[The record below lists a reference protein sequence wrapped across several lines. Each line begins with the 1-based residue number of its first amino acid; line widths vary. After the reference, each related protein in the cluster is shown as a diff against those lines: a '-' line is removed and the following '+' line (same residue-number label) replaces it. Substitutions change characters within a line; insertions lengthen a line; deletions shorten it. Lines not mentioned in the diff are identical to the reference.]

1 MRTFASS
8 VTAISCADRPRR
20 ASAVQSARR
29 ALSRIETSTS
39 PASTH
44 PGASHLA
51 ALPSHWADHGPNSA
65 GHYPTRPATATQF
78 YYNRVPAV
86 ESYAR
91 AAPPDARPSIVSPA
105 NLRPASSGSQVDA
118 IDRRFAP
125 GLADRSPVAVESV
138 PLYKPHSVSAN
149 PHSGGL
155 APITAPAANF
165 PPIKR
170 ELERVEGQGPN
181 RSLPPLS
188 SLLNPVD
195 SSHPWPDSSARDRLP
210 SAGERSPKRVRH

>member
-1 MRTFASS
+1 M
-8 VTAISCADRPRR
+8 
-20 ASAVQSARR
+20 
-29 ALSRIETSTS
+29 SRIETSTS
-39 PASTH
+39 PASTY

-51 ALPSHWADHGPNSA
+51 AFPSHWTDHGPNSA

-91 AAPPDARPSIVSPA
+91 AAPPDARPSIVSHA
-105 NLRPASSGSQVDA
+105 HLRPASSGSQVDA
-118 IDRRFAP
+118 IDRRWAP
-125 GLADRSPVAVESV
+125 GIADTSPVAVDSA
-138 PLYKPHSVSAN
+138 PLYKSHSVSAY

-155 APITAPAANF
+155 APIGAPASNF

-170 ELERVEGQGPN
+170 EVERVDGQGPN

-195 SSHPWPDSSARDRLP
+195 SSHPWPDSSARDRHP
-210 SAGERSPKRVRH
+210 SASGRSPKRVRH